1 MADRP
6 ILFSAPMIRALFN
19 GRKSQTRRVL
29 KPQPDKFCRDMPNS
43 GAWSQEHWESM
54 YCGTFPDGSRL
65 MKSFPYAP
73 GDRLWVRETHK
84 ALLMGDFPVM
94 WYRADDS
101 DKPISAN
108 QYFAM
113 ESKGW
118 RSPIHMPR
126 WASRLTLVVTDVR
139 VQRLQM
145 ISDADAVAEGV
156 ERCGLGTWKRY
167 HPKDAAHPVLNPQHS
182 FCTLWHSIHGV
193 NTWKANPWVVALT
206 FDVHR
211 CNIDQLEKE
220 MT

>member
-118 RSPIHMPR
+118 RPPVHMPR
-126 WASRLTLVVTDVR
+126 WASRMTLVVTDVR
-139 VQRLQM
+139 VQRVQD
-145 ISDADAVAEGV
+145 ISEADAYAEGAMM
-156 ERCGLGTWKRY
+156 RPTGPRLGSEVTALQNARN
-167 HPKDAAHPVLNPQHS
+167 A
-182 FCTLWHSIHGV
+182 FFTLWNSIHGPDA
-193 NTWKANPWVVALT
+193 WDENPWVAALT

-220 MT
+220 TT